1 MMQTVV
7 ETRHFILR
15 VERLLS
21 EIERHELIDFI
32 AGHPLKGDVV
42 IGTGGLRKVR
52 FGRGARGKS
61 GGVRVIYYYYNA
73 DHPIFLL
80 EIFGKNEQADLSK
93 AERNALA
100 KVVAE
105 IKAELQ
111 RSEI

>member
-1 MMQTVV
+1 MQTVV

-15 VERLLS
+15 VEKLLS

-42 IGTGGLRKVR
+42 MGTGGLRKVR

-61 GGVRVIYYYYNA
+61 GGVRAIYYYYNA

-80 EIFGKNEQADLSK
+80 EIFEKSEKADLTR

-100 KVVAE
+100 KVVTE
-105 IKAELQ
+105 LKAELQ
-111 RSEI
+111 RSQI